1 MGEHLPGNGKS
12 AANGHT
18 VPIGIPVLARR
29 EDFQLGSATIR
40 PSLRTVEGPLGSVTT
55 EPRVM
60 QVLVAFFDAGG
71 VVLTREDLM
80 RTCWSGM
87 VVGDDALTRNVAE
100 LRRVARETGAGFGI
114 ETIPRVGYR
123 LTGAAS
129 APNKAL
135 PAPADGPVEETPHIP
150 AAVNRTRRWI
160 VGGALAATTAAGL
173 VGVQRWMKPP
183 ADPRFEALI
192 EEGQQALRA
201 EWPGKGMQGVKQ
213 FSEAVQLQPRNA
225 EAWGLLALAQAA
237 ETEFGVD
244 GALRGSQEAA
254 RQALDLND
262 REPHARVA
270 QAMVQRGLDP
280 WHETERKLRDVLK
293 DDPTHRWARLR
304 MGGLLQSTGYSR
316 ESAVFSDSVVA
327 ADGKASR
334 MSAGPLSRRAFR
346 LWIDGQDDEAYRA
359 AQHLSDN
366 FRDHPLAWKAWLLV
380 CAFTDR
386 LPNVRELLEK
396 DSAIEQ
402 LTPDG
407 VKMWK
412 AVLPALEKGAP
423 NAHRTLAQEAISRFS
438 LKAFTLSMHGVLLL
452 SHLGLVEDAYEL
464 FDGMLLGK
472 GPKVVSATA
481 QDPQWRRTLW
491 LFTPA
496 MRNFRADREEFP
508 RRAEQLGLEAF
519 WNTRGIDPDEG
530 RVYRPRPVID
540 PYQPTRS

>member
-1 MGEHLPGNGKS
+1 MGEHLPVNGKS

-18 VPIGIPVLARR
+18 APIGIPVLARR
-29 EDFQLGSATIR
+29 EDFQLGSATVR

-80 RTCWSGM
+80 RACWSGM
-87 VVGDDALTRNVAE
+87 VVGDDALTRNIAE

-123 LTGAAS
+123 LTVA
-129 APNKAL
+129 
-135 PAPADGPVEETPHIP
+135 APAAGPVEETPHVP
-150 AAVNRTRRWI
+150 AAANRTRRWV

-173 VGVQRWMKPP
+173 FGVQRWMKPP
-183 ADPRFEALI
+183 ADPRFKALI
-192 EEGQQALRA
+192 DEGQQALRA
-201 EWPGKGMQGVKQ
+201 EWPGKGRQGVEQ
-213 FSEAVQLQPRNA
+213 FSEAVQLQPGNA

-244 GALRGSQEAA
+244 GALRGSQDAA
-254 RQALDLND
+254 RKALDLND
-262 REPHARVA
+262 REPHAKVA

-293 DDPTHRWARLR
+293 DDPTQRWARLR
-304 MGGLLQSTGYSR
+304 LGGLLQASGYSR
-316 ESAVFSDSVVA
+316 ESAVFSDSVVE
-327 ADGKASR
+327 ADSKESR

-359 AQHLSDN
+359 AQYLSDN
-366 FRDHPLAWKAWLLV
+366 FRDHPLAWKAWLLL

-386 LPNVRELLEK
+386 IPNVRDLLDK
-396 DSAIEQ
+396 DSAREQ

-407 VKMWK
+407 VEMWK
-412 AVLPALEKGAP
+412 AVLPALERGASDG
-423 NAHRTLAQEAISRFS
+423 HRTSAREAIG
-438 LKAFTLSMHGVLLL
+438 KASMKTFTLSMHGVLLL
-452 SHLGLVEDAYEL
+452 SHLGEVQDAYRL

-472 GPKVVSATA
+472 GPQVVPDTA

-496 MRNFRADREEFP
+496 MRNFRADGVEFP
-508 RRAEQLGLEAF
+508 LRARQLGLTSY
-519 WNTRGIDPDEG
+519 WDTRGKEPDEG
-530 RVYRPRPVID
+530 RVFRPRPAVD
-540 PYQPTRS
+540 PYQPIRS